1 MFNPQHSQDEEDK
14 YGTVKRVVSS
24 PQSTTVT
31 NQERKSP
38 TPCSLT
44 SPLIGCTIL
53 KGPASDT
60 NPALLNE
67 SALLIGSTLSDLSLL
82 TNSSLFTDSS
92 FLSHSTSLGSLC
104 STPTEGEI
112 NVNSWVRTNVRT
124 LLKQNN
130 SVLENSSVLLISISS
145 VKRTLRSTSTVLRS
159 TSTTTLYHCV
169 PVAQW

>member
-1 MFNPQHSQDEEDK
+1 MFNPLHSQDEEDK

-31 NQERKSP
+31 NQERKAP
-38 TPCSLT
+38 TPCSLS
-44 SPLIGCTIL
+44 SPL
-53 KGPASDT
+53 KGPDT

-92 FLSHSTSLGSLC
+92 FLLPHSTSLGSLC

-112 NVNSWVRTNVRT
+112 YINSNDHTFKAEYLRFRNVKVP
-124 LLKQNN
+124 LLCLFEYYPSC
-130 SVLENSSVLLISISS
+130 SVSCSCMW
-145 VKRTLRSTSTVLRS
+145 T
-159 TSTTTLYHCV
+159 
-169 PVAQW
+169 